1 MVMELS
7 KRERDLL
14 AELLYEKTKALLPNY
29 PDYEELLDLLY
40 KMRGTPEPID

>member
-1 MVMELS
+1 MVMKLS
-7 KRERDLL
+7 KRERELL

-40 KMRGTPEPID
+40 KIRRAPEPID